1 MTWFIFPRPRPR
13 AELRLLCFPYAGGS
27 AISFNS
33 WAAKISERIELGIVQ
48 LPGRE
53 NRSHEPFIRSV
64 PGLIPEIGAA
74 LQRLDTRPFALF
86 GHSVGAV
93 LAYET
98 TRWLEAREAV
108 VPIHLTVAARS
119 APHLPR
125 IERAL
130 HKLPDVDLIAKLR
143 SFNGTPQVLLEN
155 QEIMDFFLPR
165 LRADFEINE
174 TYIHVAGPRVRCPI
188 TALCGEADSLA
199 TADELD
205 AWKDL
210 GSSRFSSHR
219 FTGDHFFVHQRE
231 GDVLRLLESTVMA
244 SRPAH
249 AATA

>member
-1 MTWFIFPRPRPR
+1 MTWFVFPKPRPR

-33 WAAKISERIELGIVQ
+33 WAAKISEHIEVGIVQ

-53 NRSHEPFIRSV
+53 NRSHEPFIKSV
-64 PGLIPEIGAA
+64 GALIPEIGAA
-74 LQRLDTRPFALF
+74 LRRLDARPFALF

-93 LAYET
+93 LAYEL

-108 VPIHLTVAARS
+108 VPIHLTVAGRS

-125 IERAL
+125 PERAL

-143 SFNGTPQVLLEN
+143 SFNGTPRVLLEN

-165 LRADFEINE
+165 LRADFELNE
-174 TYIHVAGPRVRCPI
+174 TYTHIAGPRVRCPI
-188 TALCGEADSLA
+188 TALGGETDSLA
-199 TADELD
+199 PADELG

-210 GSSRFSSHR
+210 GSAQFSSR
-219 FTGDHFFVHQRE
+219 SFSGDHFFVHQRE
-231 GDVLRLLESTVMA
+231 SDVLRLMESTIMPSRMA
-244 SRPAH
+244 LS
-249 AATA
+249 